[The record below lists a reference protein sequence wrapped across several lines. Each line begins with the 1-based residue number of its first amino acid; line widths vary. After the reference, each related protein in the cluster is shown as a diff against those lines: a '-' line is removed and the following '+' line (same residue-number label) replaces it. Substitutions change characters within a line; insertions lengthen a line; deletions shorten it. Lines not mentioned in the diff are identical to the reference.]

1 MSDIPLSPIA
11 EFLQREY
18 CRFVLHVGNKEITS
32 SGSAPITAMRIFEG
46 SSCRVRD
53 IFVSLN
59 PMTTMFKSMAA
70 AMLKAAVDVFHI
82 RPNVPVHL
90 TVKPNVGA
98 LPIQY
103 RLLQRQ
109 YAIADSQDWRR
120 GHDLPR
126 VCRRMLYGRTA
137 DWLLSVEDLR
147 NPIRGNPPALMI
159 TQAGNEVNIWH
170 RSDDAGEWRVL
181 FEADD
186 DDAEGWR
193 EIIARAV
200 SEPYTSGII
209 KDEADVTSSRHATWS
224 FRRRWTP
231 LPWGDHE
238 ARTAA
243 SDGEDVTATSD
254 DEDPASTAIDEDPAA
269 MADPAR
275 PPFHYPRFRTPMPPA
290 FRFSPNPP
298 RRRITKKSNPRFLP
312 EYSGEH
318 PAARTARR
326 LGRARGDR

>member
-1 MSDIPLSPIA
+1 M
-11 EFLQREY
+11 
-18 CRFVLHVGNKEITS
+18 
-32 SGSAPITAMRIFEG
+32 
-46 SSCRVRD
+46 
-53 IFVSLN
+53 
-59 PMTTMFKSMAA
+59 
-70 AMLKAAVDVFHI
+70 HI
-82 RPNVPVHL
+82 V
-90 TVKPNVGA
+90 
-98 LPIQY
+98 QE
-103 RLLQRQ
+103 
-109 YAIADSQDWRR
+109 
-120 GHDLPR
+120 
-126 VCRRMLYGRTA
+126 
-137 DWLLSVEDLR
+137 LSVEDLR
-147 NPIRGNPPALMI
+147 GPHRGNPPALMI

-231 LPWGDHE
+231 LPWGDDD
-238 ARTAA
+238 ARKAA
-243 SDGEDVTATSD
+243 GDGEDVTALSE
-254 DEDPASTAIDEDPAA
+254 DEDPAPTADDENPAA
-269 MADPAR
+269 MADPTR

-298 RRRITKKSNPRFLP
+298 RRRITKSNPLFFL

-318 PAARTARR
+318 PGARTARRLR